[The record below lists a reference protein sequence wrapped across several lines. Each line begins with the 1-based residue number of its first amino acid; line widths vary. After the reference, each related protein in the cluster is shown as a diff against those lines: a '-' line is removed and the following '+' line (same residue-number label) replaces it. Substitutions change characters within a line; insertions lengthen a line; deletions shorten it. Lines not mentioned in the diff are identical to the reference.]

1 MTSKGIDQLTRMI
14 GNATP
19 PPLANALAM
28 IALAALRRFR
38 L

>member
-1 MTSKGIDQLTRMI
+1 MTSRQIESLTRMI

-19 PPLANALAM
+19 PPLAM
-28 IALAALRRFR
+28 WMGRIALSALRRFR

>member
-1 MTSKGIDQLTRMI
+1 MTNRGITELTRLI

-28 IALAALRRFR
+28 IALSALRGFR
-38 L
+38 Q